1 MIVEK
6 DNKEMNVACTRFGL
20 TQDNREGSM
29 LKNHVTHK
37 KSFLRKSTWNRKKA
51 KWENILESR
60 GPKQVNKMLVLQKM
74 QQTKKE
80 RKKSLVRAGG
90 V

>member
-1 MIVEK
+1 MGK
-6 DNKEMNVACTRFGL
+6 Y
-20 TQDNREGSM
+20 
-29 LKNHVTHK
+29 
-37 KSFLRKSTWNRKKA
+37 LRIKRSHA
-51 KWENILESR
+51 GDIHM
-60 GPKQVNKMLVLQKM
+60 NKMLVLQKM